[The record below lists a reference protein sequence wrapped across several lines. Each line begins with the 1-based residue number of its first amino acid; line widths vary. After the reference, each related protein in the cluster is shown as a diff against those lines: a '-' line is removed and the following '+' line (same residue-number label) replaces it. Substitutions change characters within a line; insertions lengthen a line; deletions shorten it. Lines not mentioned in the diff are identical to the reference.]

1 MGKNLFK
8 PCVREKNNFFL
19 LIDEKDEDVRENL
32 LRLAK
37 PLTLFKM
44 NVQGLIKKIRL
55 VGKEKNKKNKI
66 IQHEMS
72 MQQTG
77 VVTEK
82 VIVCG
87 L

>member
-1 MGKNLFK
+1 MGREKKVLFK
-8 PCVREKNNFFL
+8 PCVGENYNFL
-19 LIDEKDEDVRENL
+19 LINEKDEDVRENL

-55 VGKEKNKKNKI
+55 VGKEKIKI

-82 VIVCG
+82 VIV
-87 L
+87 